1 MLGVSSQCTCSL
13 LKDACEERFY
23 NLGFVELK
31 HGRIAQL
38 AVGHLVQ
45 NFVRPGKIAVDGTT
59 CIHLTMS

>member
-1 MLGVSSQCTCSL
+1 
-13 LKDACEERFY
+13 LKDASEERFN

-38 AVGHLVQ
+38 AVVGHLVQ
-45 NFVRPGKIAVDGTT
+45 NFLRLPGNIAVDGTT